1 MLDTLAAVTR
11 QQSAQKKTDQFPKV
25 ELTPDD
31 ALPKDSA
38 DAPADASAIP
48 EIDFSL
54 DIPEMV
60 APPASSASQQNF
72 QAADPDKP
80 ELEIELPTLT
90 LEPDNSP
97 QSLTSTDPHEGL
109 YIPSLEEILSSTN
122 AEPTNQKL
130 TRQQM
135 VMTFSLI

>member
-1 MLDTLAAVTR
+1 
-11 QQSAQKKTDQFPKV
+11 
-25 ELTPDD
+25 
-31 ALPKDSA
+31 
-38 DAPADASAIP
+38 
-48 EIDFSL
+48 
-54 DIPEMV
+54 MV

-122 AEPTNQKL
+122 AEPDESEAHKTTDGDDILLDLNK
-130 TRQQM
+130 
-135 VMTFSLI
+135 S